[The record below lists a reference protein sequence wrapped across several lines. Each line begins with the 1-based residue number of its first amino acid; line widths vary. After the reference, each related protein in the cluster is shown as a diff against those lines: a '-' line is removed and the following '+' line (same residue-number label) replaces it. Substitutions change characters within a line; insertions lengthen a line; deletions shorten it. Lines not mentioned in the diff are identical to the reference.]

1 MGESLEKFYT
11 KLDGPHVTMGFDRTG
26 EILLIRI
33 EEIHYKGFY

>member
-1 MGESLEKFYT
+1 MGESFDKLDM

-26 EILLIRI
+26 EILLIRT